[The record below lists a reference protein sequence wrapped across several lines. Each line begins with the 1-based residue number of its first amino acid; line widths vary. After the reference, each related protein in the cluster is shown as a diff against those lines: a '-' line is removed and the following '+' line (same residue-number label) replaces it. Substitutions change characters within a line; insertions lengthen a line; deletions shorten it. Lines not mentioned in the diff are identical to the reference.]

1 MKSFTMDPVDDFLK
15 SKLNQPDFKPLTPY
29 EAKIAQKH
37 LEPIVAI
44 LLKGCG
50 WEDDFCVLFGTNGK
64 ITLYLRIAYVAAY
77 SIEGNWEHIKQKI
90 PEIVQY
96 ATVAKELRS
105 HRDISLFWIDKRIK
119 DLDWKKFELVLSNA
133 TSED

>member
-1 MKSFTMDPVDDFLK
+1 MK

-64 ITLYLRIAYVAAY
+64 ITLYLRIAYVAAC

>member
-15 SKLNQPDFKPLTPY
+15 SKLNQPDFKP
-29 EAKIAQKH
+29 

-64 ITLYLRIAYVAAY
+64 ITLYLRIAYVAAC

>member
-64 ITLYLRIAYVAAY
+64 ITLYLRMWPHVPSKAIG
-77 SIEGNWEHIKQKI
+77 SISSRRYPKLFNMRLLPRSSGVIGI
-90 PEIVQY
+90 Y
-96 ATVAKELRS
+96 LYFGLTKE
-105 HRDISLFWIDKRIK
+105 
-119 DLDWKKFELVLSNA
+119 
-133 TSED
+133 